1 MGSVKRLAE
10 EVERGLKEVLPTL
23 RKTVVKKLSLA
34 VGAMLEVRTPNTAE
48 LANVLPLETERQDMR
63 EQWLRR
69 LLKNPRLESAAILE
83 PVARAVLA
91 EAAAHGQTV
100 LLSMCFASDGIG
112 IFPALIQLVK
122 SRGK

>member
-1 MGSVKRLAE
+1 
-10 EVERGLKEVLPTL
+10 
-23 RKTVVKKLSLA
+23 
-34 VGAMLEVRTPNTAE
+34 
-48 LANVLPLETERQDMR
+48 MR

-100 LLSMCFASDGIG
+100 LLSLAQTDVGDRFAVLLLSVRVGDRSLALAWRVEAGAANIGFAGQQGVLERVRDGL
-112 IFPALIQLVK
+112 PAG
-122 SRGK
+122 RR